1 LSTQNGGLG
10 WLGAQIDILQRSHSA
25 IAINQPFVE
34 KMQERGLATIIEKSS
49 PYKNRG
55 ESLQHR
61 VYLEVD
67 LLLDAPHDEIKPL

>member
-1 LSTQNGGLG
+1 MANDPIKMRLMGTKEDLER
-10 WLGAQIDILQRSHSA
+10 WLW
-25 IAINQPFVE
+25 FVG
-34 KMQERGLATIIEKSS
+34 KMQDRGLATIIEKSP

-67 LLLDAPHDEIKPL
+67 LLLDAPDDEIKPL